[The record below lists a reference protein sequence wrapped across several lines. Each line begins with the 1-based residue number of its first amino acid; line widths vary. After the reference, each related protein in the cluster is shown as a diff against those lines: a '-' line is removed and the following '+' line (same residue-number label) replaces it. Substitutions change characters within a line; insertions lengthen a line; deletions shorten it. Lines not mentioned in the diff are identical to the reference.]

1 VVVEPS
7 IENFLLQV
15 CLHAHTTQMVC
26 SSPIVASWTLRIAL
40 SILSV
45 MVKSFRITLSNVT
58 VRIIAIWTAAY
69 SYHIADRGSRGAA
82 QDEETLFHRGL
93 HKSVLSQLLTN
104 GRNEIHQS
112 APSPR
117 TRSESHRI
125 EEAWIP
131 ALARMAM
138 RGASITENPLTSTAF
153 RYSPKASECQPLG
166 SKSTGPALTFLLIFY
181 SEGESYEVRESR

>member
-1 VVVEPS
+1 
-7 IENFLLQV
+7 
-15 CLHAHTTQMVC
+15 
-26 SSPIVASWTLRIAL
+26 
-40 SILSV
+40 
-45 MVKSFRITLSNVT
+45 MVKPFRITLSDARTARMIIVRT
-58 VRIIAIWTAAY
+58 VAY
-69 SYHIADRGSRGAA
+69 SYHIADSGSRGAA
-82 QDEETLFHRGL
+82 KDEETLFHRGL

-104 GRNEIHQS
+104 GKNKIHQS

-125 EEAWIP
+125 EGAWIP

-138 RGASITENPLTSTAF
+138 RGASITENRLTSTAF

-181 SEGESYEVRESR
+181 PEGESHEVRESR